1 MRSPR
6 RSGANLASV
15 GVGRVELLARGR
27 WHAPPPA
34 SLWTRIIA
42 VGSTSGRA
50 GKSTVAAHLAVA
62 FANLGAHVIAVDL
75 DPSTPSLHTILGVEP
90 PTLGWQALLNQEI
103 RDLDSSLMSTTIRNL
118 YLVAGGMARPGAATL
133 DRDQR
138 RLLMPQLRALEAEVV
153 ILDLCATDHE
163 DLADFFSLAETSL
176 LVTSPDC
183 SSLGSTLAFLGQNA
197 RVPLATPPA
206 GAIAAEE
213 GTPTAPPS
221 SLSSSLSF
229 LAKLVGNQASTPE
242 QVEVFHAFSRLVRAR
257 LGFDLP
263 VAGCVRAQDRLTR
276 VGPPTRGPLRDVGL
290 DRNGRTFL
298 RMAETLLHEDLPVM
312 PPELEG
318 EMPELSSLSAP
329 VEVERGGNLEIGEE
343 PLAVML
349 DRFRRK
355 HLRHEVDWAATLRI
369 GAREIAVRVVDVSLS
384 GVALEVAPHLEIGA
398 DAILRFDQLP
408 GQPALPVAIKS
419 LQESVRRAGVAF
431 TGPDEERQRL
441 VDIAQAA
448 PEPAPAMA
456 EGMLAP

>member
-6 RSGANLASV
+6 RSGTNLASV

-75 DPSTPSLHTILGVEP
+75 DPRTPSLHTILGVEP

-118 YLVAGGMARPGAATL
+118 YLVAGGTARPGAATL

-153 ILDLCATDHE
+153 ILDLCATDQE

-176 LVTSPDC
+176 LVTSPDG
-183 SSLGSTLAFLGQNA
+183 SSLAGMLAFLGQNA
-197 RVPLATPPA
+197 RVPLAAPPA
-206 GAIAAEE
+206 GAVAEE
-213 GTPTAPPS
+213 GAPTPPS
-221 SLSSSLSF
+221 SSLSPSLSF

-242 QVEVFHAFSRLVRAR
+242 QVEMFHAFSRLVRAR

-312 PPELEG
+312 PPEMEG
-318 EMPELSSLSAP
+318 EMPELSGLSAP
-329 VEVERGGNLEIGEE
+329 VEVGSGGNLEIAEE

-398 DAILRFDQLP
+398 DATLRFDQLP
-408 GQPALPVAIKS
+408 GQPALPVVIKS

-441 VDIAQAA
+441 VDIAQSA
-448 PEPAPAMA
+448 PEPAPAIA